1 MKLLLET
8 ELYRIK
14 KMMGIILEEED
25 PETEEECD
33 KKRDAGTNCYWAYKK
48 NKCITC
54 PEGQLLSYPSEE
66 CSSCDPV
73 DEVFVPGFG
82 CEKICADD
90 EYFDRDSGECEKI
103 PPGKF
108 YDGNQLQDIDE
119 DILEFWRLENEKR
132 QKEGKSILNPYEKPE
147 NEEDRKDWNE
157 IFKNSNFFMNEDR
170 INGEEEKF
178 SIRKWNEQTE
188 NCLNSGTPPPQ
199 FPL

>member
-8 ELYRIK
+8 ELYRMK

-25 PETEEECD
+25 PKTEEECD
-33 KKRDAGTNCYWAYKK
+33 KKRDTGANCYWSYKK

-54 PEGQLLSYPSEE
+54 PDGQRLDYYSEV
-66 CSSCDPV
+66 CSSCGP
-73 DEVFVPGFG
+73 DEVFVSGFG

-90 EYFDRDSGECEKI
+90 EYFNRDSGECEKI

-119 DILEFWRLENEKR
+119 DIQKFWDLENKKR
-132 QKEGKSILNPYEKPE
+132 EKEGKSILNPFNKPE
-147 NEEDRKDWNE
+147 NEEDRKDWDD
-157 IFKNSNFFMNEDR
+157 IFKNANFFMNEDR
-170 INGEEEKF
+170 INGEEKGK
-178 SIRKWNEQTE
+178 SIIRWNKQTE

-199 FPL
+199 FPS

>member
-1 MKLLLET
+1 MKPLLET

-25 PETEEECD
+25 PKTEEECD
-33 KKRDAGTNCYWAYKK
+33 KKRDTGTNCYWSYKK

-54 PEGQLLSYPSEE
+54 PDGQRLDYYSEVCTS
-66 CSSCDPV
+66 CSP

-90 EYFDRDSGECEKI
+90 EYFNRDSGECEKI

-119 DILEFWRLENEKR
+119 DIRKFWDLENKKR
-132 QKEGKSILNPYEKPE
+132 EKEGKSILNPFNKPE
-147 NEEDRKDWNE
+147 NEKDRKDWDE
-157 IFKNSNFFMNEDR
+157 IFKNANFFMNEDR
-170 INGEEEKF
+170 INGTEKGE
-178 SIRKWNEQTE
+178 SIIRWNKQTE
-188 NCLNSGTPPPQ
+188 NCLKSGTPPPQ
-199 FPL
+199 FPS